1 MIDDPAGTLATRKT
15 LGKLV
20 IGLTGGIGSGKT
32 TVAQCFED
40 RGIAVVDTD
49 AIAHQI
55 TAAGGQAVGAI
66 AQRFGEQMITA
77 DGSLDRQKMRDLVF
91 EDPQQRQGLEAILHP
106 MIRAISDRQLDL
118 AHSPYVLLAIPLLI
132 ESREPRERVHRILVV
147 DCPESQQIERVM
159 KRSGLSEARIRSIMA
174 AQASREQ
181 RLAAADMVITNEGSL
196 EAVEAQVEAL
206 HQRFLQEAH
215 AVFGTRA
222 APGGQSSA

>member
-55 TAAGGQAVGAI
+55 TAAGGQAIGAI

-215 AVFGTRA
+215 ALFGTRA
-222 APGGQSSA
+222 APGGQSPA

>member
-55 TAAGGQAVGAI
+55 TAAGGQAIGAI

>member
-1 MIDDPAGTLATRKT
+1 VIDDPAGTLATRKT

-91 EDPQQRQGLEAILHP
+91 EDPKQRQGLEAILHP

-215 AVFGTRA
+215 ALFGTRA
-222 APGGQSSA
+222 APGGQSPA